1 MTDLKKVLFI
11 YRQSNSLTQGV
22 EQGDSP
28 VEVNRLLVER
38 SGDKGLVDAVKIS
51 EYNKVETV

>member
-22 EQGDSP
+22 EQGEGGRL

-38 SGDKGLVDAVKIS
+38 SVDKVLVDAMKIS
-51 EYNKVETV
+51 ENNKV